1 MKKTINSIHEMY
13 EMKNFSSTQ
22 NKQFKR
28 LQIRRFY
35 ELTHIIRNV
44 HFVSTNQKRTKFY
57 VNNYID

>member
-22 NKQFKR
+22 SKQLKR
-28 LQIRRFY
+28 LQTRRFY